1 MLGEGGF
8 IAITIVINE
17 STGRAVSTPPEV
29 SGRGFSDDPTAL
41 KAAADLVES
50 DLARLASE
58 GVIDAHRIAQSVRR
72 VVGRWVADKYRRR
85 PMIIPTVIAVP

>member
-1 MLGEGGF
+1 
-8 IAITIVINE
+8 
-17 STGRAVSTPPEV
+17 
-29 SGRGFSDDPTAL
+29 FSDDPTAL